1 MNYYD
6 SLLIDCYAS
15 ILHPERTRFRSIEI
29 FLLASLALLE
39 FSSVWLL
46 RYYLAHCYHSL
57 LIDCFVSTSHSIRIL
72 FWSIITLEPRTH
84 AVNILFCTRSVRH
97 DHEPNIFSCGL
108 PTQAISIYMIYY
120 LTKTPTSEQLL
131 TKPRMMSPSFRS
143 LILLISRSSSLVFAT
158 VQRTQ
163 KNKSDGTSRI
173 FLNYSVVGLSM
184 KDTFGHGKLGLKIEL
199 WKYLW

>member
-1 MNYYD
+1 MFL
-6 SLLIDCYAS
+6 SAS
-15 ILHPERTRFRSIEI
+15 H
-29 FLLASLALLE
+29 ALLE

-108 PTQAISIYMIYY
+108 PTQAISIHVIYY

-173 FLNYSVVGLSM
+173 LLNYSVVRLSM
-184 KDTFGHGKLGLKIEL
+184 KDTFGHDKLGLKIEL

>member
-1 MNYYD
+1 MLVSCTLKGLAFD
-6 SLLIDCYAS
+6 
-15 ILHPERTRFRSIEI
+15 RFFRWQEI
-29 FLLASLALLE
+29 FLLASRALLE

-97 DHEPNIFSCGL
+97 DHEPNIFLCGL
-108 PTQAISIYMIYY
+108 STQAISIYMIYY

-143 LILLISRSSSLVFAT
+143 LMLLISRSFSLVFAT

-173 FLNYSVVGLSM
+173 FLNYSVAGISM

>member
-15 ILHPERTRFRSIEI
+15 ILHPERTRFRSI
-29 FLLASLALLE
+29 FSLA
-39 FSSVWLL
+39 
-46 RYYLAHCYHSL
+46 RD
-57 LIDCFVSTSHSIRIL
+57 IFVGIFYWSISTSHSVRIL
-72 FWSIITLEPRTH
+72 FWSIITLESRTH

-108 PTQAISIYMIYY
+108 PNQAISIYMIYY

-184 KDTFGHGKLGLKIEL
+184 KDIFGHGKLGLKTEL

>member
-1 MNYYD
+1 MLVSCTLKGLAFD
-6 SLLIDCYAS
+6 
-15 ILHPERTRFRSIEI
+15 RFFRWQEI
-29 FLLASLALLE
+29 FLLASRALLE

-46 RYYLAHCYHSL
+46 RYYLAHCYHSR
-57 LIDCFVSTSHSIRIL
+57 LIDCFVSTSHSIRIP

-108 PTQAISIYMIYY
+108 PTQAISVYMIYY

-163 KNKSDGTSRI
+163 KNKSDGTSLI